1 MDENKKMFL
10 IAMENYSA
18 MSCVML
24 EAGREQ
30 HFTS

>member
-1 MDENKKMFL
+1 MKTKMFL

-24 EAGREQ
+24 LEAGREQ